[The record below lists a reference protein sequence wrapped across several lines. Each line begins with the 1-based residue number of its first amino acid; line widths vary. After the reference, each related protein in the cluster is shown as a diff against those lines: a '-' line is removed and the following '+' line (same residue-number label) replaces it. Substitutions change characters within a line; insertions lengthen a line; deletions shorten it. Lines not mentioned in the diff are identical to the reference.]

1 MDWNCTCHFS
11 PSFRCKSN
19 LQVKSGLV
27 MGEAWY
33 SPAYIIGTSCGIRGM
48 YCCWKQKSI
57 SHVARVNHALVLCS
71 SVTTLSTYPP
81 DYCTR
86 NCPISTA
93 CHTVRFIRQQ
103 ANCEILIQ
111 VFELYIAKMVGE
123 VQYCKHFQTL
133 AVKCFSLSDQSVLH
147 EVFLFFSLMCNL
159 LSRCVAVSLNSQS
172 SSSVSYCS
180 VLYGTEL

>member
-11 PSFRCKSN
+11 PSFRCQSN
-19 LQVKSGLV
+19 LQVKRGLE
-27 MGEAWY
+27 MGEACY

-57 SHVARVNHALVLCS
+57 SHVAGVNHALVLCS

-133 AVKCFSLSDQSVLH
+133 AVKCFSLSLTSQ
-147 EVFLFFSLMCNL
+147 FFMKCFYSSLSCVIY
-159 LSRCVAVSLNSQS
+159 SHVAVSLNSQFG
-172 SSSVSYCS
+172 SSVSYCS
-180 VLYGTEL
+180 VLYGTEF